1 MAWRPSVLAKTGSC
15 LPLAVVALLFALH
28 SPIYV
33 RAQVSSP
40 SQSSV
45 QETRTAT
52 PASQHR
58 SKPASS
64 QPTVDSRLL
73 QEFLGNCCKNT
84 FLPRKP
90 SPPKVTP
97 PLAPNSRH
105 LWSPDDPLIPVAIP
119 VYIPYAIG
127 YEPDESDLGEETG
140 EEGGDSAP
148 TRSRLEPQQLV
159 NYDSYSEFPA
169 DESDDE
175 AETPPPPEEPVV
187 TQPATVLVYRDGHRA
202 EVVNYAILGDALFDF
217 DDERTR
223 KIPLTDLDLTATAK
237 ANDLRGVDFKLP
249 ASYVRSTPR

>member
-1 MAWRPSVLAKTGSC
+1 MLAKTGFC
-15 LPLAVVALLFALH
+15 MAVATVALLFALH

-33 RAQVSSP
+33 HAQVSSP
-40 SQSSV
+40 SQISV
-45 QETRTAT
+45 PKTRTAT

-58 SKPASS
+58 SKPASP

-90 SPPKVTP
+90 NPPKVKP
-97 PLAPNSRH
+97 PLAPNSRR
-105 LWSPDDPLIPVAIP
+105 LWSADDLLIPVAIP

-127 YEPDESDLGEETG
+127 YEPDEGDLGETTG
-140 EEGGDSAP
+140 EGGDSTP

-169 DESDDE
+169 DESDESDDE
-175 AETPPPPEEPVV
+175 AEAPPPPAEPVV

-217 DDERTR
+217 GDEERTR
-223 KIPLTDLDLTATAK
+223 KIPLADLDLPATAK
-237 ANDLRGVDFKLP
+237 ANDLRGGEFKLP
-249 ASYVRSTPR
+249 LGIPRGNAQ